1 MRTRDSCADVE
12 GFELD
17 GFERCDLAGR
27 LKNDELG
34 SRSGARSAAER
45 TILEMAVRSRMVMVV
60 MRRHGQGTQHR
71 RCRRTQFQQERS
83 PAGRHETDG
92 HIRPQQQHRQ
102 QNAGQYV
109 VSPTVEGRWFHDA
122 SLRCQT
128 VLPGASGK
136 TTKFDRRRM
145 PSRAARN
152 LSDLHF
158 PLLLPR
164 DGKVQ
169 KAPQAT
175 FSNELGAASPVHSRE
190 RLDEILPSHQ
200 VLDVG
205 GQFTPP
211 VWILLVGARNVDRI
225 DHPQKILDLQ

>member
-45 TILEMAVRSRMVMVV
+45 TILEMAVGSRMVMVV
-60 MRRHGQGTQHR
+60 MRRQGQGTQHR
-71 RCRRTQFQQERS
+71 GCRRTQFQQERS

-122 SLRCQT
+122 GLRCQT

-136 TTKFDRRRM
+136 TTKFDLSTPFDRST
-145 PSRAARN
+145 PPATNHIGALQQSCGRAATQ
-152 LSDLHF
+152 
-158 PLLLPR
+158 P
-164 DGKVQ
+164 
-169 KAPQAT
+169 
-175 FSNELGAASPVHSRE
+175 LGAASPVHSRE

-211 VWILLVGARNVDRI
+211 VWILLVGARNVDRV
-225 DHPQKILDLQ
+225 DHPQKIFDLQ